1 MWNGLEHR
9 LCCTESLQQGAQDGT
24 FAVKGYVLP
33 LEEGSCIYE
42 WIMVDVLAMNIPEE
56 RSGRR
61 QDITVCRQRLSI
73 FQDQGNIS
81 KRPKSALS
89 RRLLRLLLLHG
100 VQ

>member
-1 MWNGLEHR
+1 M
-9 LCCTESLQQGAQDGT
+9 
-24 FAVKGYVLP
+24 LP

-42 WIMVDVLAMNIPEE
+42 WIMVDVLVMNIPEE

-81 KRPKSALS
+81 KRCPRRPKSAL
-89 RRLLRLLLLHG
+89 LGDYGDFYGHG
-100 VQ
+100 VQGAPL